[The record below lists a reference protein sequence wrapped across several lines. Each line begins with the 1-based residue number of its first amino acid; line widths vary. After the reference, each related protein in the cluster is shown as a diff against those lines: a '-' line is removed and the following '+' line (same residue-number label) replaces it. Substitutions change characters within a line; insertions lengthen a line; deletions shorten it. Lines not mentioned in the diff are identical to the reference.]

1 MGDDEMNKINK
12 EILYKMFHDGKD
24 VSQMANA
31 FNCTKHAVYYSLQTM
46 GLKFRARPKNPEGVT
61 MIAMTYAELEKL
73 LPLVRGKRNF
83 KHLTE
88 NLILRSGEVSRRKT
102 VRI

>member
-1 MGDDEMNKINK
+1 MNKINK

-24 VSQMANA
+24 VSHMANA

-46 GLKFRARPKNPEGVT
+46 GLKFRARRKNPKGIT

-73 LPLVRGKRNF
+73 LPLVRGKRDF
-83 KHLTE
+83 KHLAE
-88 NLILRSGEVSRRKT
+88 NLIVRSGEVSSRKA